1 MARIERGMAW
11 LIGGFVMCAVACA
24 SAPMEDIQEQ
34 PLGME
39 QIEVGGQS
47 AVEGDGMRF
56 RIIADPAEFARVYA
70 EIHGG
75 ETPQPSPPAIDFAR
89 SVVLAAF
96 LGQRPTAGY
105 GIKLGPVDHVV
116 DDRGPWLQVTVTT
129 RRPPAGA
136 ITAQVITSPY
146 CLVRVARGEYRRVR
160 FVAANDEDKVLG
172 ELRLD

>member
-1 MARIERGMAW
+1 VARIERGMAW
-11 LIGGFVMCAVACA
+11 LIGGLVMCAIACA
-24 SAPMEDIQEQ
+24 SAPMEDVLEQ
-34 PLGME
+34 PLAME

-47 AVEGDGMRF
+47 AAEGDGLQF
-56 RIIADPAEFARVYA
+56 RIIADPEEFARVYA

-75 ETPQPSPPAIDFAR
+75 ETPQPSPPTIDFAH

-96 LGQRPTAGY
+96 LGQRPSAGY
-105 GIKLGPVDHVV
+105 GIRLGPAEHVV

-129 RRPPAGA
+129 RRPPPGA

-160 FVAANDEDKVLG
+160 FVSADNTDEVLT